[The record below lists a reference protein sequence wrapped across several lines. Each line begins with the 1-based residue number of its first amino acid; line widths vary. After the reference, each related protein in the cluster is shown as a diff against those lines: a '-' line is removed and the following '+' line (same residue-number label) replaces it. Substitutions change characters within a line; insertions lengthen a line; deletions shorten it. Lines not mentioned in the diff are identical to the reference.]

1 VTGQQAAAAARGYR
15 LRFGAEPEAV
25 WAAPGRVNL
34 IGEHT
39 DYQMGLSLPI
49 AIDRH
54 VVAAA
59 GRRPDR
65 RLCAWSETMGGGAEA
80 DLDLLRPGPAGAWFN
95 YVAGVAAA
103 LGLPGGVNLFFASDL
118 PVGAGLSSSAAL
130 EVAAGSACNALF
142 GLGRSGRDVALA
154 GQHAEHAFAG
164 VSTGL
169 MDQLASAL
177 GQEGC
182 ALLLDHRSG
191 ALRTVPWEPE
201 RAGLVLGVVDSRAP
215 HRVTGGGYQ
224 RRFEEARAAAVALG
238 LPSLREA
245 SPEAAESLEDPVLR
259 RRARHIVSENGRV
272 DAVVAAAGVG
282 DWAAVGR
289 AFSASHRSLAEDY
302 EVSHPVLDGIV
313 AVAGATPGVLGARL
327 TGAGFGG
334 SAIVLMETGAEEN
347 FAEAL
352 RAAYGARGWEPFS
365 YAAVRA
371 AGGARALRG
380 GGGA

>member
-1 VTGQQAAAAARGYR
+1 MTGEQAAAAARGYR
-15 LRFGAEPEAV
+15 ARFGAEPEAV

-59 GRRPDR
+59 GRRADR
-65 RLCAWSETMGGGAEA
+65 RLAAWSEAMDGGAEA
-80 DLDLLRPGPAGAWFN
+80 DLDGLRPGPAGSWFN
-95 YVAGVAAA
+95 YVAGVAGA
-103 LGLPGGVNLFFASDL
+103 LGLPGGVNLFLAADL
-118 PVGAGLSSSAAL
+118 PAGAGLSSSAAL
-130 EVAAGSACNALF
+130 EVAVGSACNALF
-142 GLGRSGRDVALA
+142 GLGRGGRDLALA

-177 GQEGC
+177 GREGA
-182 ALLLDHRSG
+182 ALLLDHRTG
-191 ALRTVPWEPE
+191 DVRPVPWEPE
-201 RAGLVLGVVDSRAP
+201 RAGLILGVVDSRAP

-224 RRFEEARAAAVALG
+224 RRFEEARAAAAALG

-245 SPEAAESLEDPVLR
+245 GSDAVEALEDPVLR
-259 RRARHIVSENGRV
+259 RRARHIVSENRRV
-272 DAVVAAAGVG
+272 DEVVAAAAAG

-289 AFSASHRSLAEDY
+289 AFSASHRSLADDY

-313 AVAGATPGVLGARL
+313 DVAGGTPGVLGARL
-327 TGAGFGG
+327 TGAGPPG
-334 SAIVLMETGAEEN
+334 
-347 FAEAL
+347 
-352 RAAYGARGWEPFS
+352 
-365 YAAVRA
+365 
-371 AGGARALRG
+371 
-380 GGGA
+380 